1 MAIKRIII
9 TEEQE
14 KILISTLVYENTSYP
29 VEPDKV
35 LLVSNFLDKNFKRAS
50 MSSMNDNGEPTNTPI
65 VGMMDNNGNVVKNMT
80 DKQLFDYMQEKFKN
94 IYVNNIQRNKF
105 LAQVI
110 KDWYNKKISREG
122 MLSTNSY

>member
-14 KILISTLVYENTSYP
+14 KILVSTLLYENTSYP

-35 LLVSNFLDKNFKRAS
+35 LLVSNFLDKHFKRAN

-65 VGMMDNNGNVVKNMT
+65 VGMMDNNGNVIKNMT